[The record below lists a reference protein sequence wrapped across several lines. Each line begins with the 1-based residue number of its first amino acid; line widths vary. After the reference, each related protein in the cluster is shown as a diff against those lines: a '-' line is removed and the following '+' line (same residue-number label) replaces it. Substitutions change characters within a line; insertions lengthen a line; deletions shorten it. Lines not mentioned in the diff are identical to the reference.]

1 MYDSLALNLQALCV
15 EPLCLSVWGAGQPRC
30 EDSKSSC
37 WGTDLN
43 FDKFT
48 AWVGDEKGGPLFRD
62 FEMMLFDATKK
73 QHNFSDCRTSQ
84 TVWSFSLFQMWT
96 SKIELFQV
104 ERQRKLK
111 PERGMEPSH
120 ETITNESSADDF
132 PTWMVADYQLH
143 SSLSSLSSFW
153 GLHVDQLDKNLWDL
167 QASSHSCHISTAVS
181 TLKYSACFEAA
192 AHVTPWPCRWNLRK
206 SAVIQTLDQ
215 TGCGCWPRWVQVDA
229 AAQSLLGAAGHV
241 ARTLLRDPSALKNSR
256 KMFEQTWFQDMWCIW
271 STLSGCI

>member
-1 MYDSLALNLQALCV
+1 MIWRYLWWIYDSLALNLQALCV

-37 WGTDLN
+37 WGPDLN

-48 AWVGDEKGGPLFRD
+48 AWVGDEKGALYLEISRWCYLMQPKNS
-62 FEMMLFDATKK
+62 T
-73 QHNFSDCRTSQ
+73 TSQ
-84 TVWSFSLFQMWT
+84 IAELLRQFGAGHLFQMWT

-153 GLHVDQLDKNLWDL
+153 GLHVDQLDKNLWR
-167 QASSHSCHISTAVS
+167 SSSIFS
-181 TLKYSACFEAA
+181 
-192 AHVTPWPCRWNLRK
+192 
-206 SAVIQTLDQ
+206 
-215 TGCGCWPRWVQVDA
+215 
-229 AAQSLLGAAGHV
+229 
-241 ARTLLRDPSALKNSR
+241 
-256 KMFEQTWFQDMWCIW
+256 
-271 STLSGCI
+271 

>member
-30 EDSKSSC
+30 EDSKSSG

-48 AWVGDEKGGPLFRD
+48 EWVGDEKGGPLFRD

-120 ETITNESSADDF
+120 ETITF

-181 TLKYSACFEAA
+181 TLKYSACLEAA

-206 SAVIQTLDQ
+206 ICCDSNRGPNGKWLLTPLGPG
-215 TGCGCWPRWVQVDA
+215 GCSCTKSSGSSWTRGTDIATRSQCLEQ
-229 AAQSLLGAAGHV
+229 
-241 ARTLLRDPSALKNSR
+241 LK
-256 KMFEQTWFQDMWCIW
+256 KDV
-271 STLSGCI
+271 

>member
-1 MYDSLALNLQALCV
+1 
-15 EPLCLSVWGAGQPRC
+15 
-30 EDSKSSC
+30 
-37 WGTDLN
+37 
-43 FDKFT
+43 
-48 AWVGDEKGGPLFRD
+48 
-62 FEMMLFDATKK
+62 MMLFDATKK

-153 GLHVDQLDKNLWDL
+153 GLHVDQLDKNL
-167 QASSHSCHISTAVS
+167 
-181 TLKYSACFEAA
+181 
-192 AHVTPWPCRWNLRK
+192 
-206 SAVIQTLDQ
+206 
-215 TGCGCWPRWVQVDA
+215 
-229 AAQSLLGAAGHV
+229 
-241 ARTLLRDPSALKNSR
+241 
-256 KMFEQTWFQDMWCIW
+256 
-271 STLSGCI
+271 